1 MAKKE
6 KIDIVRSKDF
16 SSVDDELAA
25 ALAQLDEANVRVTE
39 VLDSEKLDALLNGA
53 AESDSASVAEEATA
67 EKEGESEKNE
77 EVKGDS
83 VQQQEET
90 QAQSDEA

>member
-53 AESDSASVAEEATA
+53 AESDTEPTTGEKAGEEPEEKAKEDVA
-67 EKEGESEKNE
+67 
-77 EVKGDS
+77 
-83 VQQQEET
+83 QQEES
-90 QAQSDEA
+90 QAQSDDA

>member
-53 AESDSASVAEEATA
+53 AESDSAPVAEETTA

-77 EVKGDS
+77 ELKGDS